1 MIQRGYLTEYD
12 EYLHGN
18 RYNITIYTDYFHV
31 FKAIKAYA
39 ESVCEKEELLNS
51 KMQVTVVT
59 QNEQTKADTELSV
72 FEDASDGGDTK

>member
-1 MIQRGYLTEYD
+1 MIQREYLTEYD

-18 RYNITIYTDYFHV
+18 RYNIAISTDNFRV

-39 ESVCEKEELLNS
+39 ESVCGVCEKEDAP
-51 KMQVTVVT
+51 K
-59 QNEQTKADTELSV
+59 